1 MNSKTLISIFLFIGI
16 IMIVVSLTKEHK
28 QCEKSKVIYRY
39 IPRTFDEEME
49 NPEFVTDVFYTM
61 FSQPSPWLGSIQNY
75 DRKKTEQ
82 INKYFVS
89 QI

>member
-1 MNSKTLISIFLFIGI
+1 MSYKTLVSILLFFGI
-16 IMIVVSLTKEHK
+16 IMVIISVSKELMNCPK
-28 QCEKSKVIYRY
+28 NKVIYRF

-49 NPEFVTDVFYTM
+49 NPEFVTDVFATM
-61 FSQPSPWLGSIQNY
+61 FSQPSPWLGSIQNF

-82 INKYFVS
+82 INKYFIS